1 MARSWLDYKSPA
13 WVQWCPGCGDFGILN
28 SIYRALAE
36 LNLDPEKLVV
46 VGGIGCSGRTTFY
59 VKGSNAH
66 ALHGRA
72 IPLATGIKLAR
83 PELTVIV
90 SAGDGD
96 LLGIG
101 GGHFV
106 ALGRRNVDITVL
118 LHNNAVYGLTKGQA
132 APTLPAWVQT
142 KALAHPNIHDNV
154 NPVLLAFASG
164 YTFIA
169 RGYAYHT
176 NQLKELIKAAIRHRG
191 AALVDILQ
199 PCPTYNNIMTNK
211 WYEERIYYVDQE
223 DPSYDPV
230 IRTPED
236 YKTKMPKIMEKL
248 MEFGDRIP
256 LGILYWN
263 QTKEPL
269 EDRLEKL
276 MPGYKAAPPGTRR
289 ISVKGKPFL
298 HPFDVF
304 KDRVIEVP

>member
-1 MARSWLDYKSPA
+1 MARSWLEYKAPA

-28 SIYRALAE
+28 AIYRAVAE
-36 LNLDPEKLVV
+36 LDIPPERLVV

-90 SAGDGD
+90 AGGDGD

-106 ALGRRNVDITVL
+106 ALGRRNVDITVIL
-118 LHNNAVYGLTKGQA
+118 FNNAVYGLTKGQA

-142 KALAHPNIHDNV
+142 KALTSPNIHDNV

-176 NQLKELIKAAIRHRG
+176 NQLKELIKAGIRHKG
-191 AALVDILQ
+191 AALIDVLQ
-199 PCPTYNNIMTNK
+199 PCPTYNNVMTNK
-211 WYEERIYYVDQE
+211 WYEERIYYVDE
-223 DPSYDPV
+223 EGYDPV
-230 IRTPED
+230 IRSADDMRNKLPR
-236 YKTKMPKIMEKL
+236 IMEKL
-248 MEFGDRIP
+248 MEFGNRIP

-263 QTKEPL
+263 QTRDSFE
-269 EDRLEKL
+269 ERLEKL
-276 MPGYKAAPPGTRR
+276 MPGYLQAPPGTRR
-289 ISVKGKPFL
+289 IDIEGRPVIDPFE
-298 HPFDVF
+298 VF
-304 KDRVIEVP
+304 KDRVIQT

>member
-1 MARSWLDYKSPA
+1 VARSWLEYKTQA

-28 SIYRALAE
+28 AIYRAVAE
-36 LNLDPEKLVV
+36 LDIPPERLVV

-90 SAGDGD
+90 AGGDGD

-118 LHNNAVYGLTKGQA
+118 LYDNAVYGLTKGQA
-132 APTLPAWVQT
+132 APTLPAWVKT
-142 KALAHPNIHDNV
+142 KALTAPNIHDNV
-154 NPVLLAFASG
+154 NPVLLAFAAG

-176 NQLKELIKAAIRHRG
+176 NQLKELIKAAIRHKG

-199 PCPTYNNIMTNK
+199 PCPTYNNVMTNK
-211 WYEERIYYVDQE
+211 WYEERIYYVE
-223 DPSYDPV
+223 EEGYDPV
-230 IRTPED
+230 IRSPQDFAE
-236 YKTKMPKIMEKL
+236 KMPKIMEKL

-263 QTKEPL
+263 QTRDSFE
-269 EDRLEKL
+269 ERLEKL
-276 MPGYKAAPPGTRR
+276 MPGYLQAPPGTRR
-289 ISVKGKPFL
+289 ISVDGRPIIDPFK
-298 HPFDVF
+298 VF
-304 KDRVIEVP
+304 KDRIIET